1 MDGIHKSLYF
11 LYGNERNKK
20 AHCLIELTL
29 SQFNRMKDNAIILG
43 NVACP
48 KESEYTNITYG
59 KHVKCCRKKRSMLCN
74 NTSDI
79 IKLSN
84 VKYNYVLILCKK
96 KNCFHIFP
104 QLSIIS
110 MATLYTNGKKEVA
123 SSGYLVLFAGC
134 RKGSRKKSFEL
145 NWDKKDFKL
154 LKKCKKNVIKKGN
167 NHNESIGHYFSFGN
181 KANFSVDEDNSSIS
195 TYKSRTTHTYFEK
208 KELEDMAMAYD
219 IKCAQQLQMA
229 QNILCTII
237 PLNRILVMPIISAVD
252 HCSRENDMKS
262 PLKKNKRISLR
273 FMGIMHLC

>member
-1 MDGIHKSLYF
+1 MDAIHKSLYF

-84 VKYNYVLILCKK
+84 VKYNYVLILCQKN
-96 KNCFHIFP
+96 NCFHIFP

-134 RKGSRKKSFEL
+134 RER
-145 NWDKKDFKL
+145 
-154 LKKCKKNVIKKGN
+154 
-167 NHNESIGHYFSFGN
+167 N
-181 KANFSVDEDNSSIS
+181 K
-195 TYKSRTTHTYFEK
+195 EK
-208 KELEDMAMAYD
+208 
-219 IKCAQQLQMA
+219 
-229 QNILCTII
+229 
-237 PLNRILVMPIISAVD
+237 
-252 HCSRENDMKS
+252 
-262 PLKKNKRISLR
+262 
-273 FMGIMHLC
+273 